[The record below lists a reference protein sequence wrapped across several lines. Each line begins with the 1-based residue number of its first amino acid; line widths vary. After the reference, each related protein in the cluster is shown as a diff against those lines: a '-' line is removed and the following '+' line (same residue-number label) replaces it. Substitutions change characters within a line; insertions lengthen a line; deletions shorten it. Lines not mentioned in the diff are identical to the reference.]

1 MPTLIHQ
8 EKVTGV
14 VERVTFHSVETGW
27 TVLRVRPFNDPA
39 KMITVLVHQAKVFA
53 GASMEFYG
61 SWITHQK
68 YGEQFKADK
77 AVEVKPASSAA
88 LEKYLGSGLIKGVG
102 PKTAHKIVNFFG
114 DKTLEV
120 FEDRIEALM
129 DVPSIAEKKLSQI
142 KCSWEEHKAIRDVMM
157 FLQTH
162 GVSTLFSVKIFKE
175 YGNDAIPIVSE
186 NPYRL
191 AHDIYGIGFFS
202 ADRIALNME
211 FKRDG
216 KERVQSGIKH
226 VLAQSRDNGHCYLTR
241 DQILDNT
248 QELLQLENG
257 QLIFRSLDGLYEDG
271 EIQKRLLPDDKGGV
285 TECFYSRSLYWDEEY
300 VYRRVQSLVKN
311 TNSVDVDRIERW
323 IDKYCSQFNIA
334 LSDEQNSSVIQI
346 VQAPFSILTGG
357 PGCGKTTTTRIIVNL
372 LKAMKRKVTLAAPTG
387 RASQRMTEVI
397 GMEAR
402 TIHRLLEW
410 EPHKGDFKKGED
422 DTLSTNFLIVDE
434 CSMLD
439 ITLAASLLKAV
450 PADCQILF
458 IGDPDQL
465 PSIGAGSVIRDLLL
479 SGIVPHYRL
488 TKIFRQAEESDII
501 KFAHKINRGITP
513 NILSPLVDPGL
524 WSKPVDCL
532 FIDSEE
538 ATREQTKFILRAK
551 QIISKTV
558 EEKRRHYI
566 QIDDKFVG
574 QIKEVDGHVQV
585 DKLSVPDIKDIEN
598 RDAHVFNIP
607 NKFRHVDLGDISST
621 SNEIEELKAVLR
633 TIHPWSSLHFGYTAL
648 DTILRLYTKTIKNKL
663 GQDCE
668 IQILTPQVRGSLGA
682 VNLNRCIQEAVNP
695 SVEGKVQYK
704 IGEKYLRPGDRVIQN
719 KNNYELNVFNGDIGI
734 ITSIDPE
741 DYCCRVRFG
750 NQKKSITYQREDFT
764 ELSLAY
770 AITIHKSQGSEFD
783 AVIIPITTQHFK
795 MLIRDL
801 IYTALTRAKKLAVFV
816 GSKNAL
822 ELAVKSIDNRKRQ
835 TALEYLLKQNMSC

>member
-357 PGCGKTTTTRIIVNL
+357 PGC
-372 LKAMKRKVTLAAPTG
+372 
-387 RASQRMTEVI
+387 
-397 GMEAR
+397 
-402 TIHRLLEW
+402 
-410 EPHKGDFKKGED
+410 
-422 DTLSTNFLIVDE
+422 
-434 CSMLD
+434 
-439 ITLAASLLKAV
+439 
-450 PADCQILF
+450 
-458 IGDPDQL
+458 
-465 PSIGAGSVIRDLLL
+465 
-479 SGIVPHYRL
+479 
-488 TKIFRQAEESDII
+488 
-501 KFAHKINRGITP
+501 
-513 NILSPLVDPGL
+513 
-524 WSKPVDCL
+524 
-532 FIDSEE
+532 
-538 ATREQTKFILRAK
+538 
-551 QIISKTV
+551 
-558 EEKRRHYI
+558 
-566 QIDDKFVG
+566 
-574 QIKEVDGHVQV
+574 
-585 DKLSVPDIKDIEN
+585 
-598 RDAHVFNIP
+598 
-607 NKFRHVDLGDISST
+607 
-621 SNEIEELKAVLR
+621 
-633 TIHPWSSLHFGYTAL
+633 
-648 DTILRLYTKTIKNKL
+648 
-663 GQDCE
+663 
-668 IQILTPQVRGSLGA
+668 
-682 VNLNRCIQEAVNP
+682 
-695 SVEGKVQYK
+695 
-704 IGEKYLRPGDRVIQN
+704 
-719 KNNYELNVFNGDIGI
+719 
-734 ITSIDPE
+734 
-741 DYCCRVRFG
+741 
-750 NQKKSITYQREDFT
+750 
-764 ELSLAY
+764 
-770 AITIHKSQGSEFD
+770 
-783 AVIIPITTQHFK
+783 
-795 MLIRDL
+795 
-801 IYTALTRAKKLAVFV
+801 
-816 GSKNAL
+816 
-822 ELAVKSIDNRKRQ
+822 
-835 TALEYLLKQNMSC
+835 

>member
-27 TVLRVRPFNDPA
+27 TVLRVSPFSNPA
-39 KMITVLVHQAKVFA
+39 SMITVLVHQAKVFA

-68 YGEQFKADK
+68 YGEQFSADK
-77 AVEVKPASSAA
+77 AIEVKPASSAA

-102 PKTAHKIVNFFG
+102 PKTAYKIVNFFG
-114 DKTLEV
+114 DKTLDI
-120 FEDRIEALM
+120 FESEIEKLM
-129 DVPSIAEKKLSQI
+129 NVPSIAEKKLSQI
-142 KCSWEEHKAIRDVMM
+142 KSSWEEHKAIRDVMM

-175 YGNDAIPIVSE
+175 YGNEAIPIVSE

-202 ADRIALNME
+202 ADRIALNMG

-241 DQILDNT
+241 EQILKNT

-257 QLIFRSLDGLYEDG
+257 QLILSSLDELYDEG
-271 EIQKRLLPDDKGGV
+271 EIQKRLLPDDKNILA
-285 TECFYSRSLYWDEEY
+285 ECFYSKSLYWDEEY
-300 VYRRVQSLVKN
+300 VYRRVQSLVKK
-311 TNSVDVDRIERW
+311 TNPVDIDRIQKW
-323 IDKYCSQFNIA
+323 IDKYCSQFDSP
-334 LSDEQNSSVIQI
+334 LSDEQNGSIAQI
-346 VQAPFSILTGG
+346 VQNPFSILTGG
-357 PGCGKTTTTRIIVNL
+357 PGCGKTTTTKVIVNL
-372 LKAMKRKVTLAAPTG
+372 LKAMKKKIVLTAPTG

-397 GMEAR
+397 GMEAK

-410 EPHKGDFKKGED
+410 EPHKGGFKKGED
-422 DTLSTNFLIVDE
+422 DALCANFLIVDE

-439 ITLAASLLKAV
+439 ITLTASLLKAV
-450 PADCQILF
+450 PDGCHVLF

-465 PSIGAGSVIRDLLL
+465 PSIGAGSVLRDLLS
-479 SGIVPHYRL
+479 SGVAPHSRL

-501 KFAHKINRGITP
+501 KIAHQINNGITP
-513 NILSPLVDPGL
+513 KIPSPLVDPDL
-524 WSKPVDCL
+524 WSKPADCL

-538 ATREQTKFILRAK
+538 ATREQTKFILAAK
-551 QIISKTV
+551 RIISKTI
-558 EEKRRHYI
+558 EEKKSHYI
-566 QIDDKFVG
+566 KIEDNLVG

-585 DKLSVPDIKDIEN
+585 DKLFVPDIEGIEN
-598 RDAHVFNIP
+598 TSAPVFNIP
-607 NKFRHVDLGDISST
+607 NKFRHVNLENMSSK
-621 SNEIEELKAVLR
+621 SNEIEELKEVLR

-648 DTILRLYTKTIKNKL
+648 DTILRLYTKTIRTKL

-682 VNLNRCIQEAVNP
+682 VNLNRCIQETVNP
-695 SVEGKVQYK
+695 TMEGRVQYK
-704 IGEKYLRPGDRVIQN
+704 IGEKYLRLGDRVIQN
-719 KNNYELNVFNGDIGI
+719 KNNYELNVFNGDIGTI
-734 ITSIDPE
+734 ADIDPE
-741 DYCCRVRFG
+741 DYSCHVRFE
-750 NQKKSITYQREDFT
+750 NQNRIVTYQKEDFT

-801 IYTALTRAKKLAVFV
+801 IYTGLTRAKKLAVFV
-816 GSKNAL
+816 GSRDAL

-835 TALEYLLKQNMSC
+835 TALELLLKQNTAY